1 MAMENDFIS
10 EEELWGRLLDDGFIR
25 EFQNIR
31 AVPSFFNEMFIVAC
45 RAMSFYER

>member
-45 RAMSFYER
+45 RAMSFL